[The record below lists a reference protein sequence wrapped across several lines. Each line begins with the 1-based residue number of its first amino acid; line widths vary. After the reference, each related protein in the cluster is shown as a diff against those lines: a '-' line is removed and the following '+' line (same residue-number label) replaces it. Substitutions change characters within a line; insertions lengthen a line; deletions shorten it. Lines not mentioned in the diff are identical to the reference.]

1 LAFLGVDPS
10 PRAEDA
16 NEPPDV
22 FAGKSQKQVWRY
34 HAIPRV
40 ALRNLIAAA
49 LICIFLI
56 LVAGAKEWVTPS
68 VGTNMVRRLAIFPV
82 ECPPG
87 DQECEALGLALNRSL
102 ATQLTN
108 TGGLDVVGPDIV
120 AQFRAKRL
128 PVLQVGAQLKV
139 DHLITGTIEKHAGM
153 RRLSVRIIRVA
164 DQAAQWAGHFESSW
178 NTLPEIQSQLLN
190 HVMVIVNRNRPA
202 TLQARLV
209 EHFGAR
215 SADEQQRY
223 ARARHAIDTLVTVR
237 ERVYFDY
244 AEKQLQSA
252 LKANP
257 EFNDARILLAQ
268 LYYQEIW
275 GAPQRS
281 QLLKNSR
288 LLLEAAIQKEPE
300 RAEVHALLGGVL
312 AEAGHREQGMEFA
325 RRALMLGPLDSTP
338 HRELARL
345 YAEAG
350 FFESALIEEDR
361 ALALDPSNLAA
372 LNLKIFLLSWMG
384 KQAEADSALRAL
396 REWQPA
402 GLADRLDADRE
413 LRTGNYVAAN
423 HLIATALEHT
433 SNPVNTQASEIARA
447 LCAVLLGE
455 ERQAA
460 EAFQRHPDQPPRFF
474 DHYILLAAQ
483 LGEARRVVDYVRHNP
498 LYFNYRYLVAEPRLA
513 PVRSEPIFQALL
525 EEAYRRWQSDLA
537 RYGPSLPAAP
547 ELRLRPTGTSDA
559 TVMASLAQRQGHA
572 ADPQNEFRRGASTP

>member
-1 LAFLGVDPS
+1 
-10 PRAEDA
+10 
-16 NEPPDV
+16 
-22 FAGKSQKQVWRY
+22 
-34 HAIPRV
+34 
-40 ALRNLIAAA
+40 
-49 LICIFLI
+49 
-56 LVAGAKEWVTPS
+56 
-68 VGTNMVRRLAIFPV
+68 
-82 ECPPG
+82 
-87 DQECEALGLALNRSL
+87 
-102 ATQLTN
+102 
-108 TGGLDVVGPDIV
+108 
-120 AQFRAKRL
+120 
-128 PVLQVGAQLKV
+128 
-139 DHLITGTIEKHAGM
+139 
-153 RRLSVRIIRVA
+153 
-164 DQAAQWAGHFESSW
+164 
-178 NTLPEIQSQLLN
+178 
-190 HVMVIVNRNRPA
+190 MVIENRNMPA

-237 ERVYFDY
+237 ERIYFDY

-288 LLLEAAIQKEPE
+288 VLLEAAIQKEPE

-312 AEAGHREQGMEFA
+312 AEAGDREQGMEFA

-338 HRELARL
+338 HRELAKL

-372 LNLKIFLLSWMG
+372 LTLKIFLLSWMG
-384 KQAEADSALRAL
+384 KQAEADSALMAL
-396 REWQPA
+396 RQWQPA

-423 HLIATALEHT
+423 HLIAAALEHT

-455 ERQAA
+455 QRQSA
-460 EAFQRHPDQPPRFF
+460 EEFQRHPDQPPRFF

-483 LGEARRVVDYVRHNP
+483 FGDARRVVDYIRHNP
-498 LYFNYRYLVAEPRLA
+498 LYFNYRYLTTESRLA

-525 EEAYRRWQSDLA
+525 QEAYSRWQSDLA

-547 ELRLRPTGTSDA
+547 ELRQRPTDTSGA
-559 TVMASLAQRQGHA
+559 AVIASLAQHQGHA
-572 ADPQNEFRRGASTP
+572 AVPQN